1 MECQVDDCEKPR
13 YGKKDYCRMHYAR
26 LVRTGT
32 VGGYKAIHNYD
43 KICVTDGCE
52 EKYVHKNSQ
61 LCEWHYDDYRE
72 RVNAAATERLRE
84 AEELEDID
92 THDFWMW
99 ILRNYDPEK
108 LVKEGLT
115 K

>member
-1 MECQVDDCEKPR
+1 MECQADDCEKPR

-32 VGGYKAIHNYD
+32 VGGYKAIYNYD
-43 KICVTDGCE
+43 KICVADGCE
-52 EKYVHKNSQ
+52 EKYVHTHSQ

-72 RVNAAATERLRE
+72 KVNAAATERLRE
-84 AEELEDID
+84 AEELENID
-92 THDFWMW
+92 TQDFWMW
-99 ILRNYDPEK
+99 ILKNYDPER
-108 LVKEGLT
+108 LVKEGL